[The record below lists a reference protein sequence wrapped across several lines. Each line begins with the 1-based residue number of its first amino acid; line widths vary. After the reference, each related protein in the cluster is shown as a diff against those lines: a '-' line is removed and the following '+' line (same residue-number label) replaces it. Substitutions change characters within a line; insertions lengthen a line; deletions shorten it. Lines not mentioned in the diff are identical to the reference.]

1 MPSYRLADMADDDE
15 FGQEGVVAATLAVDE
30 D

>member
-1 MPSYRLADMADDDE
+1 MPSYRLADMADDE